1 MTTVVEKH
9 EPFLANYPAFAQTL
23 SPRQPDWLR
32 HLRKHALERYRHLG
46 WPGPRNED
54 WKFTNLAPLARIPF
68 ETAAVADRS
77 SWVNASDQVV
87 ATVWPDPAGSPRA
100 NRSGR
105 RCRNNTRYL
114 ARLLAL
120 AWMSIRQQWGNP

>member
-1 MTTVVEKH
+1 MSPNSGPTVAATSGTNS
-9 EPFLANYPAFAQTL
+9 LAACASANS
-23 SPRQPDWLR
+23 SPSGTGSGAR
-32 HLRKHALERYRHLG
+32 HASSRSS
-46 WPGPRNED
+46 P
-54 WKFTNLAPLARIPF
+54 
-68 ETAAVADRS
+68 TAAAADRS

-87 ATVWPDPAGSPRA
+87 ATVWLDPAGSPRA

-120 AWMSIRQQWGNP
+120 ARM